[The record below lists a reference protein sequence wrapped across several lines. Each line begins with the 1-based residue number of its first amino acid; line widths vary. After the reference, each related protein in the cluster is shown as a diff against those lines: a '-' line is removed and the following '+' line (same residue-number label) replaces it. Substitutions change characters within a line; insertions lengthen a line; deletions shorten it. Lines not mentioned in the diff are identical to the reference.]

1 MKDGPQTIGQTD
13 THRALH
19 QLGGGVLP
27 VDGRFQDVPALDGH
41 VGSGQYH
48 PKNFGWDPG
57 VKKNRNDVE
66 MEELEAHPGIKKEK
80 KLTLYATIF
89 N

>member
-41 VGSGQYH
+41 VRSGQNH

-66 MEELEAHPGIKKEK
+66 RK
-80 KLTLYATIF
+80 

>member
-1 MKDGPQTIGQTD
+1 MKRGLSFTIHWIVNDRPTD

-41 VGSGQYH
+41 VGSGQNH

-57 VKKNRNDVE
+57 VKKNRKDVE
-66 MEELEAHPGIKKEK
+66 RK
-80 KLTLYATIF
+80 